1 LPSVQII
8 DLAAELRS
16 GNRGIFSRALDDAL
30 TAVLRNG
37 EQAIL
42 FLNRRGS
49 ASFVLCRDCGHVPRC
64 TGCLVPFTYHAGV
77 ERLRCHHC
85 NRTRRVPATCPA
97 CGSGRIRKL
106 GLGTQKVE
114 EEVRARYPAARVI
127 RWDRDT
133 ARTAA
138 DHEAYMAAF
147 ARRDADVLVG
157 TQMIAKGLDLPGVTL
172 VGVVTA
178 DIALNL
184 PDFRSGE
191 RAFQIL
197 AQVAGRAG
205 RGERPGR
212 VIIQTYSPGHYA
224 IQAAARHDYEAMYRE
239 EIAVRRKAAY
249 PPFGRLARLLYAH
262 TNDHRAE
269 EEARRLAR
277 EILGERDRLGIPGV
291 QVIGP
296 APAFMEKRA
305 GRWRWQLILRAAD
318 PAEILA
324 SVTLPRGWTVDVD
337 PAGLL

>member
-1 LPSVQII
+1 VQIV
-8 DLAAELRS
+8 DLAAELRA
-16 GNRGIFSRALDDAL
+16 GNRGIFSRALDQAL
-30 TAVLRNG
+30 TDVLRKG

-49 ASFVLCRDCGHVPRC
+49 ASFVLCRDCGYVPRC

-85 NRTRRVPATCPA
+85 NRTRRVPAPCPA
-97 CGSGRIRKL
+97 CGSARIRKL

-114 EEVRARYPAARVI
+114 EEVHARFPQARVI

-138 DHEAYMAAF
+138 EHEAFMQSF
-147 ARRDADVLVG
+147 ARREADVLVG

-178 DIALNL
+178 DIALHL
-184 PDFRSGE
+184 PDFRAGE
-191 RAFQIL
+191 RTFQLL

-212 VIIQTYSPGHYA
+212 VIIQTYSPNHYA

-239 EIAVRRKAAY
+239 EIALRRKVGY

-262 TNDHRAE
+262 TNAHRAA
-269 EEARRLAR
+269 EEAHRLAR
-277 EILGERDRLGIPGV
+277 ELLHERDRLGIPGV

-305 GRWRWQLILRAAD
+305 GRWRWHLLLRASD

-324 SVTLPRGWTVDVD
+324 AVTLPRGWSVDID
-337 PAGLL
+337 PAALL